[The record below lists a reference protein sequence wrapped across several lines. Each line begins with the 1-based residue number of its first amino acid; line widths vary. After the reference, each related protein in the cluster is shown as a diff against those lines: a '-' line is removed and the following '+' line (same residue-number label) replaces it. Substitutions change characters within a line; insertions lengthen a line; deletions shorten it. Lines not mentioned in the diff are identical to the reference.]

1 MNAFQERPTRAH
13 HDLLVKSFAQSRI
26 VAANIRADIL
36 PVLQPMAR
44 TGAERLLR
52 AIAARRIFDGET
64 LVEIEVLI
72 EKIAPL
78 INAGIERVEC
88 WENDPHNVS
97 GTASWTELRSSKQA
111 ERLRQAERAL
121 RDLGEIIS
129 AVIDHQYAEATSA

>member
-78 INAGIERVEC
+78 INAGTERVEC

-111 ERLRQAERAL
+111 EKLRQSERAL
-121 RDLGEIIS
+121 RDLGELIS
-129 AVIDHQYAEATSA
+129 AVIDHQYAETAAV

>member
-1 MNAFQERPTRAH
+1 MNAFQERPTSAH
-13 HDLLVKSFAQSRI
+13 HELLAKSFARSRI

-52 AIAARRIFDGET
+52 AIAARRIFDGEA

-78 INAGIERVEC
+78 INAGTERIKC
-88 WENDPHNVS
+88 WENDPHNMS

-111 ERLRQAERAL
+111 EKLRQSERAL
-121 RDLGEIIS
+121 RDLGELIS
-129 AVIDHQYAEATSA
+129 AVIDHRYAETAAV